1 MKYRIWDK
9 KEKKFIKNIAVD
21 QYGDYVEFYIDEF
34 EPDWSYLSEVE
45 GTKYVTMLESGLKD
59 IKGKDIFEGDLIKF
73 KSEIVGDEFF
83 DNRIGKVVF
92 EEAAFWI
99 DYSDVSI
106 PLWSETRGYE
116 VLGNIYENSE
126 LLPKSLR

>member
-34 EPDWSYLSEVE
+34 EADWNYLSEVE
-45 GTKYVTMLESGLKD
+45 GTEYITMLGSGLKD

-73 KSEIVGDEFF
+73 NSEIIGDEFF

-92 EEAAFWI
+92 EEATFWI

-116 VLGNIYENSE
+116 ILGNIYENSE

>member
-9 KEKKFIKNIAVD
+9 KEKKFIKNIVVD

-73 KSEIVGDEFF
+73 KSEIIGDEFF

-116 VLGNIYENSE
+116 VLGNIYENPE
-126 LLPKSLR
+126 LIPKLLR

>member
-21 QYGDYVEFYIDEF
+21 QYEDYVEFYIDEF
-34 EPDWSYLSEVE
+34 EADWNYLSEVE
-45 GTKYVTMLESGLKD
+45 GTEYITMLGSGLKD

-73 KSEIVGDEFF
+73 NSEIIGDEFF

-92 EEAAFWI
+92 EEATFWI

-116 VLGNIYENSE
+116 ILGNIYENSE